1 MTQMNNIL
9 IYRVVLGG
17 PTPQARH
24 RHFRRG
30 EFTGSYDPSKK
41 GKNTF
46 ASILHD
52 EAPKELLDCPML
64 LELNFF
70 MPRPKSHYK
79 TVKLGTFLKDSA
91 PEWHTGR
98 PDIDNL
104 IKFVQDALNGVYYRD
119 DATICQV
126 IARKLY
132 SEKPRTE
139 ITIHSLI

>member
-1 MTQMNNIL
+1 MSDII
-9 IYRVVLGG
+9 IYRVVLGE

-30 EFTGSYDPSKK
+30 ELTGSYDPSKK

-52 EAPKELLDCPML
+52 DAPKELLDCPML
-64 LELNFF
+64 LELNFY
-70 MPRPKSHYK
+70 MARPKGHY
-79 TVKLGTFLKDSA
+79 GTGKNSGKLKDSA

-98 PDIDNL
+98 PDLDNL
-104 IKFVQDALNGVYYRD
+104 QKFVQDALNGVYYRD

-139 ITIHSLI
+139 ITIHSLL

>member
-1 MTQMNNIL
+1 MNIL
-9 IYRVVLGG
+9 IYRIVLGE
-17 PTPQARH
+17 PKPQARH

-30 EFTGSYDPSKK
+30 NFSGSYDPSSEK
-41 GKNTF
+41 KNTF

-52 EAPKELLDCPML
+52 EAPKELLDGPML
-64 LELNFF
+64 LELNFY
-70 MPRPKSHYK
+70 MSRPKNHFKINKS
-79 TVKLGTFLKDSA
+79 GTLLKDSA

-139 ITIHSLI
+139 ITISSLL